1 MASDWGV
8 PDWRDAGAYP
18 DGNQITVRQ
27 WWWEFTRRRP
37 DYRER
42 WTAAAPVAGYAHRY
56 ATDVD
61 EFRLRFELSMIQDPT
76 LSLTDSQLVQ
86 FRVSRNFARSPL
98 EPMLDQPNVLEG
110 PQAKQALA
118 LVAHTQRLADDE
130 DHVLFNFDLSR
141 PLAPQLDVAERHLT
155 DIQEE
160 LFGKVPTRR
169 PRRDRWREFLRA
181 IDARDAG
188 ANYREM
194 RDEFWPDRSPRKDG
208 KEAKTEQS
216 ARDIYLAACRLR
228 DNFPI

>member
-1 MASDWGV
+1 
-8 PDWRDAGAYP
+8 
-18 DGNQITVRQ
+18 
-27 WWWEFTRRRP
+27 
-37 DYRER
+37 
-42 WTAAAPVAGYAHRY
+42 
-56 ATDVD
+56 
-61 EFRLRFELSMIQDPT
+61 
-76 LSLTDSQLVQ
+76 
-86 FRVSRNFARSPL
+86 
-98 EPMLDQPNVLEG
+98 MLDQTDVLDD
-110 PQAKQALA
+110 PYAKQALA
-118 LVAHTQRLADDE
+118 LVAHRQRLAEDE
-130 DHVLFNFDLSR
+130 HQVLYNFDLSR
-141 PLAPQLDVAERHLT
+141 SLAPQLDVAERYLT

-216 ARDIYLAACRLR
+216 ARDVYLAACRLR